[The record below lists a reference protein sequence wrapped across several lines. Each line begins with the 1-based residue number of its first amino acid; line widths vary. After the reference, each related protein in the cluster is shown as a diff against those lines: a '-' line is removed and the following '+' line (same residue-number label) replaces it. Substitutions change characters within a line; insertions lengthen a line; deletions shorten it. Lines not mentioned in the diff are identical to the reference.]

1 MHTYVL
7 SKVISE
13 DMYNNILSTTPYY
26 QPDNYISIIRNN
38 LLKTIPKDEIKSLPV
53 IYLIKTEDTKVINGK
68 TVKTGKVFYTLNLR
82 INYLKLLGG
91 TGFYSIP
98 TQMMKT
104 LACDSIIDLVCRA
117 IPEVYECNNDLLFIR
132 SELEQLFQQEYP
144 NQPIPDMI
152 DMVTVFATSTNKI
165 IQRYMNKKFAE
176 PELFSLPI
184 KREAKQKLI
193 DQHYPLTFKLKRMD
207 FACDIYTDFKIRLL
221 ELIKQ
226 GYDVKAFSDGTRVY
240 CNDITHI
247 IETNYYVSNSV
258 TINIYDKE
266 AELKAKN
273 KPIPLEDEHRIP
285 YLLRFEVQAQ
295 KRKIHN
301 LKNKEQA
308 KTGLEIERTLDEF
321 VNGNYEY
328 ENLNYYMK
336 RIIGEG
342 NYYEYDTAIDI
353 INNSNL
359 KNNMKQK
366 LIKVIKHVSKRQGI
380 ANFLK
385 AVAKGIITDCGKLTT
400 AKDYLKRLHE
410 MGINPVTLSRRQV
423 DEMKQIQQQYPMPD
437 IGQYRYGVDFL
448 YNPLFYLE
456 IQQQIVK
463 QSANTV

>member
-1 MHTYVL
+1 
-7 SKVISE
+7 
-13 DMYNNILSTTPYY
+13 
-26 QPDNYISIIRNN
+26 
-38 LLKTIPKDEIKSLPV
+38 
-53 IYLIKTEDTKVINGK
+53 
-68 TVKTGKVFYTLNLR
+68 
-82 INYLKLLGG
+82 
-91 TGFYSIP
+91 
-98 TQMMKT
+98 MK
-104 LACDSIIDLVCRA
+104 
-117 IPEVYECNNDLLFIR
+117 
-132 SELEQLFQQEYP
+132 
-144 NQPIPDMI
+144 
-152 DMVTVFATSTNKI
+152 
-165 IQRYMNKKFAE
+165 KKFAE

-273 KPIPLEDEHRIP
+273 IPIPLEEKDRVP
-285 YLLRFEVQAQ
+285 YLLRFEVQAE
-295 KRKIHN
+295 KSRLHYVRK
-301 LKNKEQA
+301 KEQE
-308 KTGLEIERTLDEF
+308 KTGKEISRTLDEF

-385 AVAKGIITDCGKLTT
+385 AVEEGKITDCGKLSS
-400 AKDYLKRLHE
+400 AKSYLKQLHE